1 MANSVFNILITT
13 QDSAQAVKDKLILSR
28 QSPTTLL
35 EAIAQYF
42 HRMSG
47 GITAAKVQ
55 VSTTVV
61 QASGTITF
69 SSFVQDDTITVN
81 GTLLTG
87 KDSPSGSAQFQ
98 TGAGT
103 TDTTIAAAAAA
114 CINANSTLNKQVVAT
129 SASNVLTVTAL
140 VPGAFGNL
148 GTIAISAHGSVSGGG
163 LLASGAQ
170 DAVTTISHG
179 I

>member
-1 MANSVFNILITT
+1 MANSVFNIMVTT
-13 QDSAQAVKDKLILSR
+13 QDSAQAVKDKFNLAR
-28 QSPTTLL
+28 QSPVALL
-35 EAIAQYF
+35 DSIASYLN
-42 HRMSG
+42 RMAG
-47 GITAAKVQ
+47 GNIAAKVY

-87 KDSPSGSAQFQ
+87 KDSPSGSAQFK

-103 TDTTIAAAAAA
+103 TDTTIAAAAAV
-114 CINANSTLNKQVVAT
+114 CINANTTLNKQVVA
-129 SASNVLTVTAL
+129 SSSGAVLTITAL

-179 I
+179 V

>member
-1 MANSVFNILITT
+1 MANSVFNLMITT
-13 QDSAQAVKDKLILSR
+13 QDSAQAVKDKFNLAR
-28 QSPTTLL
+28 QSPVALL
-35 EAIAQYF
+35 DSIASYIN
-42 HRMSG
+42 RMAG
-47 GITAAKVQ
+47 GNISAKVY

-61 QASGTITF
+61 QASGTITL
-69 SSFVQDDTITVN
+69 SSFVEDDTVTIN

-87 KDSPSGSAQFQ
+87 KNTPSGAAQFAIL
-98 TGAGT
+98 G
-103 TDTTIAAAAAA
+103 TDTLTAAALAA
-114 CINANSTLNKQVVAT
+114 CINANTTLNKQVVAT
-129 SASNVLTVTAL
+129 SALAVVTVSAL

-179 I
+179 V